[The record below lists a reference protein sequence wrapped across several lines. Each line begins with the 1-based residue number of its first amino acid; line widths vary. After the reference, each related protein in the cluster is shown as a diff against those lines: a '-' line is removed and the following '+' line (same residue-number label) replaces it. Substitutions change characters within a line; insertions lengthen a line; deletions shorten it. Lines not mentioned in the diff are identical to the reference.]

1 MRGKPRPTLSPRH
14 GRILRKQAIDEN
26 NPGTILRDFEALLGF
41 VRGRELGVSKTH
53 YLLSRRALPEINA
66 LLVRPV
72 QLGLKRPQLKSY
84 PHIQGLYLLLRASG
98 LADVR
103 GAASKPFLVVD
114 DAVYRAWSNLNPTER
129 YFTLLE
135 TWLLRGRPGIVGEY
149 DRSFRRMGETF
160 VSLVN
165 LFDRIPEGGL
175 QVAGDSDAE
184 LRLRYTP
191 GLYHLALGE
200 LFGLLTVR
208 HGQPQE
214 GKGWQIERV
223 YRTPFGEALLSLLHV
238 ELFSDWDKTMDVEER
253 VPEMFGVLQFI
264 FQPYFPAWRANLS
277 VPAWTFREGVHVFQ
291 VSLGRVWRRI
301 AVPAR
306 ASLDAL
312 AGAILN
318 AYQFDHDHLYEF
330 SYRNRFGVWE
340 RAMHPAM
347 DEGPSADEVRVG
359 DVPLQVGQRMTY
371 LYDFGDSWRFDVALE
386 RVEAG
391 ETESAKPVILD
402 GRGKA
407 PEQYP

>member
-1 MRGKPRPTLSPRH
+1 MREKARPTLSPRH
-14 GRILRKQAIDEN
+14 ERILHEQAIDEN
-26 NPGTILRDFEALLGF
+26 SPGTILRDFEALLEF

-66 LLVRPV
+66 LLARPV
-72 QLGLKRPQLKSY
+72 QIGLKRPQLKSY
-84 PHIQGLYLLLRASG
+84 PHIQGLYLLLRATG

-103 GAASKPFLVVD
+103 GAASRPFLVVE

-149 DRSFRRMGETF
+149 DRSFRRISETF
-160 VSLVN
+160 VSLVD

-175 QVAGDSDAE
+175 RVAGDSNAE
-184 LRLRYTP
+184 LELRYTP

-200 LFGLLTVR
+200 LFGLLAVQ

-223 YRTPFGEALLSLLHV
+223 YRTPFGEALLSLLLV

-253 VPEMFGVLQFI
+253 VPKMFGVLQFI
-264 FQPYFPAWRANLS
+264 FQSYFPAWRANLS

-306 ASLDAL
+306 AGLDAL

-318 AYQFDHDHLYEF
+318 AYEFDHDHLYEF

-340 RAMHPAM
+340 KVTHPAM
-347 DEGPSADEVRVG
+347 DEGPWANEVRVG
-359 DVPLQVGQRMTY
+359 DVPLQIGQRMTY

-407 PEQYP
+407 PQQYP